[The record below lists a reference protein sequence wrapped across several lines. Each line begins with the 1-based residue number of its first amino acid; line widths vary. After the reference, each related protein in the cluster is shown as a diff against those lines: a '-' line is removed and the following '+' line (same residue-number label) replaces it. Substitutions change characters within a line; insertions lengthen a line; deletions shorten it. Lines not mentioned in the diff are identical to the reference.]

1 MGVKIARIKKG
12 LKQLELCEMLNISHS
27 TLSKIENGDK
37 QISLATAKKIS
48 DFFNI
53 PIDKLFY
60 HENSEVA

>member
-12 LKQLELCEMLNISHS
+12 LNQLELCKLLNISHS

-37 QISLATAKKIS
+37 QISLSTAKKIS

-53 PIDKLFY
+53 PIDDLFFY
-60 HENSEVA
+60 EDSEVA